1 MYRTSSLLQP
11 LNFGA
16 FHQILNPSTFESNM
30 DTTSPESETGEN
42 PLQRRC
48 ILRDELEITEK
59 LITEQFGCLVQRVSG
74 ISDAGSDQYPRFK
87 GSATLELSSSSSAI
101 NQFLPHADESLAS
114 SGLYK
119 ILITFFYKSKN
130 TTSQYED
137 VVAKVAHVV
146 NKRFSIQLGKQWT
159 ALIQESE
166 GGFVFPSNSDK
177 ESEVE
182 VYVKCLESKPIP
194 RMKVVL
200 ERGIDLPITH
210 KLKPDGSSL
219 VSIPRWAMEIMNR
232 LPNSN
237 RVKDNHVRYKFYP
250 IKEFTDGYEDEYRST
265 MQQMYWRLSHGQFV
279 SDGRHRN
286 YAFQEYGALFEA
298 GKTYMAKLEIEPEL
312 SDQELYDK
320 MLLAGTIHEQEWAW
334 FYKYTNKEDQLRAQ
348 FEQLMTPSK
357 EEVEDFMRKVDS
369 YLNGYGHWH

>member
-1 MYRTSSLLQP
+1 MDASLP
-11 LNFGA
+11 K
-16 FHQILNPSTFESNM
+16 
-30 DTTSPESETGEN
+30 SETGEN
-42 PLQRRC
+42 PLQRRS

-59 LITEQFGCLVQRVSG
+59 LIIEQFGCLVQRVSG
-74 ISDAGSDQYPRFK
+74 ISDVGPGHLPRIK
-87 GSATLELSSSSSAI
+87 GSATLELSSSSSVI
-101 NQFLPHADESLAS
+101 KQFLSHAVESLAS

-119 ILITFFYKSKN
+119 ILITFFYKSSN

-159 ALIQESE
+159 ALIQERE
-166 GGFVFPSNSDK
+166 RGFVFSSNSDS

-182 VYVKCLESKPIP
+182 IYVKRLEGKPIP
-194 RMKVVL
+194 RMMVVL
-200 ERGIDLPITH
+200 EGGIDLPITH

-219 VSIPRWAMEIMNR
+219 VSVPRWAMEILNR

-237 RVKDNHVRYKFYP
+237 RIKDKHVRYKFYP
-250 IKEFTDGYEDEYRST
+250 ADEFPDGDGDEYSSL
-265 MQQMYWRLSHGQFV
+265 MQDMYWRLSHGQFV
-279 SDGRHRN
+279 LDGRYRN

-298 GKTYMAKLEIEPEL
+298 GKTYMAKLEIESSL

-320 MLLAGTIHEQEWAW
+320 MLLAGTIHEQEWVW
-334 FYKYTNKEDQLRAQ
+334 YYKYTNKEDQLRAQ

-369 YLNGYGHWH
+369 YWNGYGHWH